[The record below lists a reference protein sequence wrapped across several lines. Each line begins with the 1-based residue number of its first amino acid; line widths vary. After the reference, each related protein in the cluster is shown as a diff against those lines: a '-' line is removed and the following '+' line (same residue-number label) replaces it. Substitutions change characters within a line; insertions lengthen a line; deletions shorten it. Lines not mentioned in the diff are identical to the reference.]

1 MKDVHQRWSLQ
12 FVFICIV
19 LVLGS
24 SPLLF
29 GQGAVTTGTVSGDVF
44 DNTGAVVPEAKVTV
58 TNPATR
64 ATRTAVADSHGHFVI
79 AQLPAATYEVT
90 VEKQG
95 FKKKTIRDFVL
106 NVGAEVALK
115 FTLDVGQ
122 VTETVEVG
130 AEAVTVETTRTDV
143 SSVVQEAQ
151 VRELPINQRSFTA
164 LVTQEPGLVVMTN
177 ASGNTTQTP
186 TSVAF
191 AQGSQISAGGMV
203 SQSMSYLVDGININN
218 TGFGAPGTAAGG
230 DIPGVEGIQEFQILT
245 HNYSAAYGGSAGAV
259 VSFATRSGTNHL
271 HGSAYEYLR
280 NSAVDAREFF
290 NTTTNPDGS
299 SAQKNPYKRNQFG
312 ATLGGPIKKDKTFF
326 FANYEGLRS
335 RLTTTS
341 TGDVPTTCARNG
353 GNGQGA
359 NTTGCTAADLAYTEG
374 SPWPVYDALH
384 NPVAITTGVQAIL
397 NIYPTANRAEL
408 IDGLGNPSGIAP
420 YVFPNLQPV
429 RQDYGLFRFDQALS
443 AKDSFTARYSI
454 TDSDGTNDYFLPV
467 YVFQKSNRLQGA
479 ILKWTRTFSNEFVN
493 TLSYGFNR
501 SRTTAVVAPSFTPD
515 PNAYT
520 GNVARQVIGT
530 ISVGSATSGNTS
542 GALSTIGL
550 DNWGPFL
557 GVNNTFPLNDDAIWT
572 KGKHTIR
579 FGGQFVPH
587 QWNWRKG
594 NLIGGGWTFNSLND
608 LLAGD
613 PGVLIIR
620 QDGVV
625 TNWGFRT
632 KQLSWYVEDSWRV
645 TPRFTMQLGLRHE
658 FQVPILSEV
667 NNRLGNVS
675 TRDQSA
681 PHTGAPYHNY
691 SLKQFSP
698 RLGLSWDPFGNGKTV
713 IRSGF
718 GLFYDFIPLEAVAG
732 ELSYNSP
739 NDTLNAFFGAPLA
752 PGFLPP
758 IPFPACPSN
767 SDGTSSCTKN
777 TGYPGLLTGVLEPV
791 RATTSAQWNL
801 GIERELPGK
810 FTFSATYSG
819 SQAWNIMR
827 GVEGNSNLPCP
838 SSVPSPT
845 GQHPFFGPYTD
856 SSGTFHANCGTA
868 APGILS
874 TAFTLYAVVFDAHAN
889 YNAGTF
895 ELKRRFSQGLSWSSS
910 ITWAHAFSESDTNN
924 SGAILLGNASHAE
937 DPLNRHADYSESMF
951 SFRRRF
957 TTNAV
962 YELPFGRGKHFLSQA
977 NRITNAIIGGWQVTT
992 LAEVRDGIPF
1002 SVLAGIGI
1010 TNVGDSLTF
1019 PDRPNILR
1027 KNPVLGHINQYF
1039 DPTAYALQTPGY
1051 LGTAPRNSV
1060 VGPGFVD
1067 WDLGFGKNF
1076 RVTENS
1082 NLQFRAEFFNVLNH
1096 PNFDLPFNQLY
1107 TGSVAAYQPNPLAGV
1122 ITRTVGTPREV
1133 QFALKYVF

>member
-1 MKDVHQRWSLQ
+1 MKVHSQSWYSWRYF
-12 FVFICIV
+12 FVCIV
-19 LVLGS
+19 LVFAS
-24 SPLLF
+24 SPALF

-44 DNTGAVVPEAKVTV
+44 DNTGAVVPDAKITV

-64 ATRTAVADSHGHFVI
+64 ATRSAVADNHGHFVI
-79 AQLPAATYEVT
+79 AQLPAATYEVS

-95 FKKKTIRDFVL
+95 FKKKTIRDFVV
-106 NVGAEVALK
+106 NVGAEVGLK

-151 VRELPINQRSFTA
+151 LRELPINQRSFTA

-177 ASGNTTQTP
+177 ASGSSTQTP

-203 SQSMSYLVDGININN
+203 SQSMSYLVDGVNINN

-245 HNYSAAYGGSAGAV
+245 HNYSAAFGGSAGAV
-259 VSFATRSGTNHL
+259 VSFATRSGTNTL
-271 HGSAYEYLR
+271 HGSVYEYLR

-290 NTTTNPDGS
+290 NTTTTQNGTP
-299 SAQKNPYKRNQFG
+299 AQKNPFKRNQFG
-312 ATLGGPIKKDKTFF
+312 ATLGGPIKKDRTFV

-335 RLTTTS
+335 RLTQTTI
-341 TGDVPTTCARNG
+341 GDVPSDCARNG
-353 GNGQGA
+353 GVG
-359 NTTGCTAADLAYTEG
+359 G
-374 SPWPVYDALH
+374 SCNFPVTDYSG
-384 NPVAITTGVQAIL
+384 NPVAIPSGVQAIL
-397 NIYPTANRAEL
+397 GIYPHSNGT
-408 IDGLGNPSGIAP
+408 DFGNGIAQ
-420 YVFPNLQPV
+420 YIFPNFQPV
-429 RQDYGLFRFDQALS
+429 RQDYGLLRFDHALTT
-443 AKDSFTARYSI
+443 KDSLTARYSI
-454 TDSDGTNDYFLPV
+454 TDSDGTNDYFLPA

-479 ILKWTRTFSNEFVN
+479 ILKWTRTVSNEFVN

-501 SRTTAVVAPSFTPD
+501 SRTNAVVQPAFKIDPSQ
-515 PNAYT
+515 YT
-520 GNVARQVIGT
+520 GNVARAVIGT

-557 GVNNTFPLNDDAIWT
+557 GVNNTFPLSDDAIWT

-594 NLIGGGWTFNSLND
+594 NLIGGGWTFNSLNN

-613 PGVLIIR
+613 PNVLIVR
-620 QDGVV
+620 QDGVI
-625 TNWGFRT
+625 TDWGFRT
-632 KQLSWYVEDSWRV
+632 KQIAWYAEDTWRA
-645 TPRFTMQLGLRHE
+645 TPRFTMTLGLRHE

-667 NNRLGNVS
+667 NGRLGNVN
-675 TRDQSA
+675 TRSQSL
-681 PHTGAPYHNY
+681 PHTGQPYHNY

-698 RLGLSWDPFGNGKTV
+698 RIGLSWDPFGDGKTV
-713 IRSGF
+713 VRAGF

-732 ELSYNSP
+732 EISYNSP
-739 NDTLNAFFGAPLA
+739 TDTLNTFFGSAA
-752 PGFLPP
+752 SP

-767 SDGTSSCTKN
+767 PDGTSTCTAN
-777 TGYPGLLTGVLEPV
+777 SGYPGLLTGVLDPV

-810 FTFSATYSG
+810 FTFSASYAG

-827 GVEGNSNLPCP
+827 GIEGNSSLPC
-838 SSVPSPT
+838 SKVN
-845 GQHPFFGPYTD
+845 GIWYFGA
-856 SSGTFHANCGTA
+856 SQGACGYA
-868 APGILS
+868 APGIFS

-889 YNAGTF
+889 YHAGTF
-895 ELKRRFSQGLSWSSS
+895 ELKRRFSQGLSWDSSF
-910 ITWAHAFSESDTNN
+910 TWAHAISEADTNN
-924 SGAILLGNASHAE
+924 SGAILLGNASHSE
-937 DPLNRHADYSESMF
+937 DPLDRHADRSESMF

-962 YELPFGRGKHFLSQA
+962 YELPFGRGKHFLSDA
-977 NRITNAIIGGWQVTT
+977 SGITNAMLGGWQVTT

-1002 SVLAGIGI
+1002 SVLAGVGI
-1010 TNVGDSLTF
+1010 TNVGDNLTF
-1019 PDRPNILR
+1019 PDRPNMLR
-1027 KNPVLGHINQYF
+1027 KNPVLGHLSQYF
-1039 DPTAYALQTPGY
+1039 DPLAYQLQTPGY

-1060 VGPGFVD
+1060 IGPGFVD
-1067 WDLGFGKNF
+1067 WDMGFGKSF
-1076 RVTENS
+1076 KVTEKS
-1082 NLQFRAEFFNVLNH
+1082 NVQFRADFFNIINH
-1096 PNFDLPFNQLY
+1096 PNFDLPANQLY
-1107 TGSVAAYQPNPLAGV
+1107 VAGANPSVKNTCGLSASQLLSYSCNPQAGL

-1133 QFALKYVF
+1133 QFGLKYVF

>member
-1 MKDVHQRWSLQ
+1 MKADQQSRYSWFCG
-12 FVFICIV
+12 FVGVV
-19 LVLGS
+19 LVFAS
-24 SPLLF
+24 SQLMF
-29 GQGAVTTGTVSGDVF
+29 GQGAVTTGTVSGDVY
-44 DNTGAVVPEAKVTV
+44 DNTGAVVPDTKVTV
-58 TNPATR
+58 MNPATDAR
-64 ATRTAVADSHGHFVI
+64 RTAIADAHGHFVI
-79 AQLPAATYEVT
+79 AQLPAAKYEVT
-90 VEKQG
+90 AEKEG
-95 FKKKTIRDFVL
+95 FQKKTIRDLVI
-106 NVGAEVALK
+106 NIGAEAALK

-122 VTETVEVG
+122 ITQVVEVG

-143 SSVVQEAQ
+143 SSVIQESQ
-151 VRELPINQRSFTA
+151 VRELPLNQRSFTA

-203 SQSMSYLVDGININN
+203 SQSMSYLVDGVNINN

-230 DIPGVEGIQEFQILT
+230 DVPGVEGIQEFQVLT

-271 HGSAYEYLR
+271 HGSVYEYLR

-290 NTTTNPDGS
+290 NTTTNPDGT
-299 SAQKNPYKRNQFG
+299 SAKKNPFKRNQFG
-312 ATLGGPIKKDKTFF
+312 ASLGGPIKKDRTFF

-341 TGDVPTTCARNG
+341 TGDVPTDCARNG
-353 GNGQGA
+353 GLGG
-359 NTTGCTAADLAYTEG
+359 NTTGCTAADLAYIASQEATA
-374 SPWPVYDALH
+374 WPVADYSN
-384 NPVAITTGVQAIL
+384 NPTSISPGVQSVL
-397 NIYPTANRAEL
+397 SVYPTANRAEL
-408 IDGLGNPSGIAP
+408 INGLGNPSGIAP
-420 YVFPNLQPV
+420 YVFPNPQPV
-429 RQDYGLFRFDQALS
+429 RQDYGLFRLDQVLS
-443 AKDSFTARYSI
+443 TKDSLTARYSI
-454 TDSDGTNDYFLPV
+454 TDSDGTNDYFLPA

-479 ILKWTRTFSNEFVN
+479 ILKWTRTFSSEFVN

-501 SRTTAVVAPSFTPD
+501 SRTTAVVGPSFKID
-515 PNAYT
+515 PSQYT
-520 GNVARQVIGT
+520 GNVARAVIGT

-594 NLIGGGWTFNSLND
+594 NLIGGGWTFNSLNN

-613 PGVLIIR
+613 PNVLIIR
-620 QDGVV
+620 QDGVI
-625 TNWGFRT
+625 TDWGFRT
-632 KQLSWYVEDSWRV
+632 KQLSWYVEDTWRA
-645 TPRFTMQLGLRHE
+645 THRFTMTLGLRHE
-658 FQVPILSEV
+658 FQVPVLGEV

-675 TRDQSA
+675 SRDQST
-681 PHTGAPYHNY
+681 PHTGAPYQNY
-691 SLKQFSP
+691 SWKQFSP

-713 IRSGF
+713 VRSGL

-732 ELSYNSP
+732 EISYNSP
-739 NDTLNAFFGAPLA
+739 APTLNTFFGSAA
-752 PGFLPP
+752 TP
-758 IPFPACPSN
+758 IQFPACTSN
-767 SDGTSSCTKN
+767 PDGTSSCTKN
-777 TGYPGLLTGVLEPV
+777 TGYPGLLTGVLDPV
-791 RATTSAQWNL
+791 RAPTSAQWNL

-810 FTFSATYSG
+810 FTFSASYSG

-827 GVEGNSNLPCP
+827 GIEGNSSLPCGK
-838 SSVPSPT
+838 VN
-845 GQHPFFGPYTD
+845 GIWYFGATQ
-856 SSGTFHANCGTA
+856 GACGYA
-868 APGILS
+868 APGIFS

-889 YNAGTF
+889 YHAGTF
-895 ELKRRFSQGLSWSSS
+895 ELKRRFSQGLSWDSSF
-910 ITWAHAFSESDTNN
+910 TWAHAISESDTNN
-924 SGAILLGNASHAE
+924 SGAILLGNASHSE
-937 DPLNRHADYSESMF
+937 DPLDRHVDRSESMF

-962 YELPFGRGKHFLSQA
+962 YELPFGHGKRFLSDA
-977 NRITNAIIGGWQVTT
+977 SGITNAILGGWQVTT

-1002 SVLAGIGI
+1002 SVLAGFGI
-1010 TNVGDSLTF
+1010 TNVGDNLTF
-1019 PDRPNILR
+1019 PDRTNILR

-1067 WDLGFGKNF
+1067 WDMGFGKNF

-1082 NLQFRAEFFNVLNH
+1082 NLQFRSEFFNVLNH

-1107 TGSVAAYQPNPLAGV
+1107 TLTPSGPVPNPLAGV
-1122 ITRTVGTPREV
+1122 ITSTVGTPREV
-1133 QFALKYVF
+1133 QFALKYTF